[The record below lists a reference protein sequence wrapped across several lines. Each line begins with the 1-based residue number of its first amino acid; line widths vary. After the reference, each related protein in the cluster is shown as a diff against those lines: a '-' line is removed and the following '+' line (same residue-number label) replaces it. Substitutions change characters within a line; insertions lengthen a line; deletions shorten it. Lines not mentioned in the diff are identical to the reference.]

1 MILPLQDR
9 DGFRLTSLTYNKV
22 VDENIHEIVKV
33 TRNRSGLPK
42 GDRPDYDSNYS
53 GYFYYIALFSSP

>member
-1 MILPLQDR
+1 LPLQDR

-22 VDENIHEIVKV
+22 VDGNIHGIVKF

-42 GDRPDYDSNYS
+42 GGRPGYNSNYL
-53 GYFYYIALFSSP
+53 GDFYYIALFSSP